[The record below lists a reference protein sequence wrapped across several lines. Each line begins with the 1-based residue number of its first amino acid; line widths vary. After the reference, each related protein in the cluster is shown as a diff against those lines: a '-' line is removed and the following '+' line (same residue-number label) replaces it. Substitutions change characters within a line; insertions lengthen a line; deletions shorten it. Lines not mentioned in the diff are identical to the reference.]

1 MAFVT
6 ALVFLITCS
15 DRTTLLGIIK
25 DEQGLRK
32 MRSQM
37 KPMEENF
44 KRYFVLTRAVISTEK
59 GAETQ
64 LLTLTIPCLEK
75 KLLSFQQFCILS
87 VEVFGMGNFQKGFV
101 NASPC
106 CYLNSSGSVQSA
118 LCCQGAALWAGEV
131 FAYMPC
137 RGSSTCKCQ
146 HWRTSDPVIPHWK
159 SVLDLLLN
167 YHVR

>member
-44 KRYFVLTRAVISTEK
+44 
-59 GAETQ
+59 
-64 LLTLTIPCLEK
+64 
-75 KLLSFQQFCILS
+75 
-87 VEVFGMGNFQKGFV
+87 
-101 NASPC
+101 
-106 CYLNSSGSVQSA
+106 
-118 LCCQGAALWAGEV
+118 
-131 FAYMPC
+131 
-137 RGSSTCKCQ
+137 
-146 HWRTSDPVIPHWK
+146 
-159 SVLDLLLN
+159 
-167 YHVR
+167 